1 MDSFFLILRV
11 AVSLA
16 AVLGLIWFINRRWSG
31 RSSSAT
37 PHAVTMVGRQA
48 LGQKSSV
55 AVVDIDDHRYVLGVA
70 EQHVTLLERYPTPE
84 PPVPVLPPGAAIGTT
99 AQGRGSSV
107 SRSFEQKLR
116 AAVALAQGRPV
127 REQAQLGDQTQ
138 FHSQTQ
144 LRGQDPTR

>member
-31 RSSSAT
+31 RVTSAT
-37 PHAVTMVGRQA
+37 PHAVTMIGRHA

-55 AVVDIDDHRYVLGVA
+55 AVVDIDDHRYVIGVA
-70 EQHVTLLERYPTPE
+70 EQSVTLLESYPAPE
-84 PPVPVLPPGAAIGTT
+84 PPPMEATT
-99 AQGRGSSV
+99 AASGGRHSAV

-116 AAVALAQGRPV
+116 SAVALAQGRTGHDRIGGSASP
-127 REQAQLGDQTQ
+127 RPQDP
-138 FHSQTQ
+138 H
-144 LRGQDPTR
+144 QDPTQ

>member
-31 RSSSAT
+31 RGTSAT
-37 PHAVTMVGRQA
+37 PHAVTMIGRQA

-70 EQHVTLLERYPTPE
+70 EQSVTLLESYPAPE
-84 PPVPVLPPGAAIGTT
+84 PPPVDVSAASS
-99 AQGRGSSV
+99 AGRHSAV

-116 AAVALAQGRPV
+116 SAVALAQGRSGHD
-127 REQAQLGDQTQ
+127 RIGSQASPRTQ
-138 FHSQTQ
+138 SPH
-144 LRGQDPTR
+144 QDPTQ